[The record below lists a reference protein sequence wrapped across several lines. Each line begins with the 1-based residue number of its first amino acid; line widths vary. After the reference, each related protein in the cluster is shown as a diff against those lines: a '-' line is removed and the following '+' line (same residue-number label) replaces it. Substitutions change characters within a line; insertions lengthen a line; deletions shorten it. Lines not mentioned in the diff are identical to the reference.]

1 MDGGST
7 WILRTPASTNPNETK
22 TFVVIDGLVNG
33 RQYAVA
39 ARAVTTWGGV
49 DHPGPVA
56 TAFVIPGIPS
66 SPVVSDVSP
75 GNGSLSLHFSPGA
88 DNGSA
93 ITNYEYSLDR
103 GLTWIARTPA
113 STTSPL
119 VVGGLINGTTYQ
131 VRLRAV
137 NAAGGGYTALDSNGI
152 AEFTRVVFGAPS
164 APTFGGYSVGDGRF
178 SANFSPG
185 ADNGSA
191 ITNYEYSLNDGLTWI
206 ARTPAS
212 TTSPLVVGG
221 LINGT
226 TYQVRLR
233 AVNAA
238 GGGSASAAIGVR
250 PLSAPSAP
258 TIDSVLPG
266 NQHFSVNFSPGANNG
281 SAIIRYQLE
290 YAVGNSSTWTIH
302 TAPFT
307 TSPVVVSGLINGT
320 TYKVRLRAVNAVGMG
335 PVSSIASVRP
345 LSAPSA
351 PTFGGYSV
359 GDGLFSANFSPG
371 ADNGS
376 AITNYEYSLND
387 GLTWIARTPAS
398 TTSPLVV
405 GGLINGTTYQVRL
418 RAVNA
423 AGGGSASA
431 AIGVRPL
438 SAPSAPTIDSVL
450 PGNQHFSVN
459 FSPGANNGSA
469 ITNYEYSLNDGLT
482 WIARTPASTTSPLVV
497 GGLINGTT
505 YQVRLRAVN
514 AAGAGSASAAIG
526 VRARQGDVTVS
537 GFAVVGERLTAS
549 VDAAHPNSSF
559 TYQWFRRD
567 LAIPRATA
575 SHYTVQLAD
584 VGMQLSVRVTELVP
598 AGTPASGS
606 ASTSAVQSGFSFT
619 SASLPTITGSAVLG
633 QTLSA
638 SLGEWTPAPTTV
650 AYQWLLNGAVIRG
663 ATGSTYTLTSAAV
676 GRQVSVRVTGS
687 KVSFLSATRE
697 STRTSTVLAGFPFD
711 VSPVPT
717 ISGSAVVGQT
727 LSASLGEWTPAPT
740 TVAYQWL
747 VNGLLFVGR
756 RGRPML
762 WDQRMWGVRFLFV

>member
-103 GLTWIARTPA
+103 
-113 STTSPL
+113 
-119 VVGGLINGTTYQ
+119 
-131 VRLRAV
+131 
-137 NAAGGGYTALDSNGI
+137 
-152 AEFTRVVFGAPS
+152 
-164 APTFGGYSVGDGRF
+164 
-178 SANFSPG
+178 
-185 ADNGSA
+185 
-191 ITNYEYSLNDGLTWI
+191 GLTWI

-387 GLTWIARTPAS
+387 GLTWIARA
-398 TTSPLVV
+398 
-405 GGLINGTTYQVRL
+405 
-418 RAVNA
+418 
-423 AGGGSASA
+423 
-431 AIGVRPL
+431 
-438 SAPSAPTIDSVL
+438 
-450 PGNQHFSVN
+450 
-459 FSPGANNGSA
+459 
-469 ITNYEYSLNDGLT
+469 
-482 WIARTPASTTSPLVV
+482 PASTTSPLVV